1 MKVWLFII
9 SVLFCASLSAQR
21 QVQYD
26 TSFIES
32 RSFDNN
38 ALKELKKDRAFQYEK
53 IKEPSKS
60 LWDRFWSWFW
70 YKISQLLSTK
80 QGKRKLNVL
89 LIIFG
94 VSAIIFFVVKVMGMN
109 KDGLLGRS
117 SKDSL
122 DYSVSADDI
131 HSISFNEAIQEAIA
145 TGNYR
150 LAVRLL
156 YLQSLKKLSDKGFI
170 EWKINKTNS
179 DYLKEIQD
187 RQWAPLFKS
196 LTYNFDYTWYGEVPV
211 SKERFEAVHQQFQSF
226 NNQL

>member
-80 QGKRKLNVL
+80 QGKRTLNVL

-179 DYLKEIQD
+179 DYLKEIHD